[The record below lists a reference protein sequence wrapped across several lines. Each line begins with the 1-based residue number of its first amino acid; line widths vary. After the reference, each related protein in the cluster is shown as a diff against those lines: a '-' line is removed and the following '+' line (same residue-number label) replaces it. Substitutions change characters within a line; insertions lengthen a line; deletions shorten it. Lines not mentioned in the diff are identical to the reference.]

1 MTYRIDLRHT
11 PHEKI
16 LVFSGHLDAVAWQD
30 LARLLPELGE
40 GGVLELDRG
49 TVIDPGCLDLLRA
62 AGVVTRTGSPY
73 LKALLEGPGPTAA
86 TPGSGGKE

>member
-1 MTYRIDLRHT
+1 MTYRIDLRRT
-11 PHEKI
+11 PHETV
-16 LVFSGHLDAVAWQD
+16 LVFSGRLDQAAWQE

-62 AGVVTRTGSPY
+62 AGVATRTGSPY
-73 LKALLEGPGPTAA
+73 LRALLDGPRPTAVP
-86 TPGSGGKE
+86 PGSGEKE